1 MPAFYLFR
9 LKAIRSKQSPLF
21 EEKISRRDFLS
32 ELISK
37 KPSSEI
43 REGYVWHIGNIQ
55 PVGNDGLLFAV
66 GRTTKSSK
74 EKYDEISG
82 DFLQIDDE
90 EAPFTYVLYD
100 LVHSVIAISP
110 KARLSPTVKGVARS
124 IEKLFNEQP
133 YTHDNGVRIEVAEI
147 SDPEGF
153 IDQIRSAFAV
163 VGFTVEF
170 GEPNPFDVEKDF
182 HEPME
187 KYLQSAGGEKGKT
200 NIQGADLNRD
210 TLEELTR
217 SVASTGNEATA
228 RIRKRKGQ
236 RPITKHMKGDP
247 VSVRVEEFG
256 VPEKATKLLSKIK
269 EAYQRVRKHDE

>member
-1 MPAFYLFR
+1 MTAFYLYR
-9 LKAIRSKQSPLF
+9 LKAIRSKQSTFF
-21 EEKISRRDFLS
+21 ESNSRRDFIS
-32 ELISK
+32 ELISR

-43 REGYVWHIGNIQ
+43 REGYVWHVGNIL

-74 EKYDEISG
+74 EKYDENSG

-110 KARLSPTVKGVARS
+110 KAKLSPTVKGIARS

-133 YTHDNGVRIEVAEI
+133 YTLDNEVRIEVAEI

-153 IDQIRSAFAV
+153 IDQIHSAFAV
-163 VGFTVEF
+163 VGFTVDF
-170 GEPNPFDVEKDF
+170 GEPNPFDVDKDF

-187 KYLQSAGGEKGKT
+187 KYLQAAGGEKGKT

-228 RIRKRKGQ
+228 RIRKKRGSKA
-236 RPITKHMKGDP
+236 ITKHMKGDP
-247 VSVRVEEFG
+247 VSVSIDDMDI
-256 VPEKATKLLSKIK
+256 PEMAKKLLLKIK
-269 EAYQRVRKHDE
+269 EAYQRLRKHDE